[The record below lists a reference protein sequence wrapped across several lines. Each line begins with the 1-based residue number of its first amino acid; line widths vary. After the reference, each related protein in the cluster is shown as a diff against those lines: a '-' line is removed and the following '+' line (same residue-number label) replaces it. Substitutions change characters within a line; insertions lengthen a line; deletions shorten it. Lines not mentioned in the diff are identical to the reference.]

1 MSPKEP
7 FLERGW
13 SKAKDKKMY
22 PSAQIK
28 NYYVQLVQL
37 YIPKGHFAAGYFK
50 KAVELRFSLPLLVLW
65 QVI

>member
-1 MSPKEP
+1 
-7 FLERGW
+7 
-13 SKAKDKKMY
+13 MY